1 MKNCVVKYPN
11 GFILFSKIFEPQRTI
26 LGIIIYII
34 SKMIALQLYHEIA
47 IMCTY
52 ILS

>member
-11 GFILFSKIFEPQRTI
+11 HILFSKIFEPQRTI